1 MGDPLPTRKTRG
13 YIWAMKPKLLIVL
26 LPLLFLVTACGQ
38 NSDQATQDLTRACE
52 LVNNETKATIPNVAI
67 QFFASAARED
77 ISYLPLAAAARIAG
91 YNFWE
96 ASESVRTEMAKSYN
110 LVKAYCTPRTAV

>member
-1 MGDPLPTRKTRG
+1 MKT
-13 YIWAMKPKLLIVL
+13 KLLLVL
-26 LPLLFLVTACGQ
+26 APALFLVTACSQ
-38 NSDQATQDLTRACE
+38 SESSAAADLTRACK

-77 ISYLPLAAAARIAG
+77 INYLPLAAAARIAG

-96 ASESVRTEMAKSYN
+96 ASESVRAEMAKSSN
-110 LVKAYCTPRTAV
+110 LVRAYCTPRTAK